1 MNSFAKAVILV
12 GSVVSLSACASCPQ
26 HGDYNRV
33 PYDGTRTEGS
43 GVAVYGGNCERRTE
57 EVQYRTE
64 RVEPRYEPVRQ
75 AEPVFN
81 DRVRK

>member
-1 MNSFAKAVILV
+1 MNSIAKAVILV

-26 HGDYNRV
+26 QADYNRV

-43 GVAVYGGNCERRTE
+43 GVAVYGGNCERRVE

-64 RVEPRYEPVRQ
+64 RVQSAEPVRQ

-81 DRVRK
+81 ERVRK

>member
-1 MNSFAKAVILV
+1 MNSIAKAVILV

-26 HGDYNRV
+26 QGDYNRV

-43 GVAVYGGNCERRTE
+43 GVAVYGGRCAQRE

-64 RVEPRYEPVRQ
+64 TVEQQTAPVRE

-81 DRVRK
+81 QRIRK